1 MKTLRVNQK
10 QFAQVLQLIKKHRAD
25 WPAVFST
32 NPKQEVWLFTTYG
45 WTRPEHRRRRRLGGR
60 FFISDNG
67 AFLKRDKEDEK
78 FVAFDFSEPP
88 RPAVVR
94 PVVRTARPIIQ
105 ARITPK
111 GR

>member
-10 QFAQVLQLIKKHRAD
+10 QFAQVLQLVKKHRAD

-32 NPKQEVWLFTTYG
+32 NPKREVWLFTTYG
-45 WTRPEHRRRRRLGGR
+45 WTRPEHRIQVGGVCPIIDEIAKENRRRRRLGGR

-78 FVAFDFSEPP
+78 FVA
-88 RPAVVR
+88 
-94 PVVRTARPIIQ
+94 
-105 ARITPK
+105 
-111 GR
+111 